1 MANLGYILHCTPI
14 FIHFQ
19 TPKLAGP
26 WPASQIERWY
36 WTSPQSNQWTA
47 CWKPWSAQPA
57 IRLWVKASQNWRA
70 QGERPKFLY
79 PLGKV
84 IPSSFK
90 IQDFVDVPFLRQ
102 FSFHDF
108 IYSSHL
114 PQTFTRER
122 SYGWTPARQVSWPPR
137 PEAPGR
143 QWIFIHFN
151 GFFNGFFHHEPSI
164 LGYPNGKPQLFS
176 FWPIRCLL
184 QMCHVGIIWRKAST
198 PRESAQEIHQLRR
211 FHRWNVGIFGTENWR
226 VQGWSMMSDEFWW
239 IGMLDDFEWFYI
251 MCFFVVTQRAWVVFD
266 HFCATAFLR
275 NWIWLTWL
283 FCQNKHDSGRSIF
296 WCVANKKCWGFKLAE
311 KSGFGE
317 EKGGA
322 AGINSRF
329 WAQHSVLVQDCGL
342 PPPPGIGR

>member
-47 CWKPWSAQPA
+47 CWKPRSAQPA
-57 IRLWVKASQNWRA
+57 IRLWVKASQNWTA

-90 IQDFVDVPFLRQ
+90 IQDFVDVPFSRQ

-108 IYSSHL
+108 IVRIFHKPSPGNAL
-114 PQTFTRER
+114 M
-122 SYGWTPARQVSWPPR
+122 V
-137 PEAPGR
+137 GR
-143 QWIFIHFN
+143 QLDRCHGLQDPKFLAVSGPPDHPFQWVFQWFKTM
-151 GFFNGFFHHEPSI
+151 GFSI
-164 LGYPNGKPQLFS
+164 MNHPFWGTPNGKPQLFS

-211 FHRWNVGIFGTENWR
+211 FHRWNVGIFGTENLR
-226 VQGWSMMSDEFWW
+226 LQGWSMMSDEFWW
-239 IGMLDDFEWFYI
+239 IGMLNDFEWFYI
-251 MCFFVVTQRAWVVFD
+251 MCFCVVTQRAWVVFD
-266 HFCATAFLR
+266 HFCATGFDWHGCFAKI
-275 NWIWLTWL
+275 NMT
-283 FCQNKHDSGRSIF
+283 QDGRYFGVLPTKNVGDLS
-296 WCVANKKCWGFKLAE
+296 WQKSLDLAKKR
-311 KSGFGE
+311 GE
-317 EKGGA
+317 RPE
-322 AGINSRF
+322 
-329 WAQHSVLVQDCGL
+329 
-342 PPPPGIGR
+342 